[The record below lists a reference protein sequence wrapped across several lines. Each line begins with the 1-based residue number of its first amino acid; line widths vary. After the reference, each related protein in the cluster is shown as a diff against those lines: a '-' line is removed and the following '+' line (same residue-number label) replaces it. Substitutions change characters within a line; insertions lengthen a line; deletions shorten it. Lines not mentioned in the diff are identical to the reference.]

1 MSGHERQ
8 SIFRSEIFPSV
19 GIFVGLIVAMLLL
32 DGLLHSLDLVWIGR
46 YLGIPGTILIL
57 VALQYSLHK
66 HKIVVSGDP
75 RALLRRHELL
85 AWIGALMVLVHA
97 GVHFNAI
104 LPWLALGAML
114 VNVASGLT
122 GKYLLGP
129 VQAAPGIPQGC
140 PSGHRQNR
148 GRGGQEHLSRRR
160 RGQPDEEVAR
170 RAFSNRPGIRG
181 PRDRAPSEHLAF
193 LELER

>member
-8 SIFRSEIFPSV
+8 SIFRSEILPSV
-19 GIFVGLIVAMLLL
+19 GIFAGLIVAMLLL
-32 DGLLHSLDLVWIGR
+32 DGLLHALDLVWVGR

-122 GKYLLGP
+122 GKYLLNR
-129 VQAAPGIPQGC
+129 
-140 PSGHRQNR
+140 SRQ
-148 GRGGQEHLSRRR
+148 HLASRKDALLAT
-160 RGQPDEEVAR
+160 GKTAEEVDKSIFLDAVTV
-170 RAFSNRPGIRG
+170 NLMKKW
-181 PRDRAPSEHLAF
+181 RDVHFPISLAF
-193 LELER
+193 AALAIAHALSILLFWSWA